1 MKILTLN
8 DAIWVIR
15 NTMAEG
21 SLRDTIELRLE
32 EKATEP
38 SGDLIS
44 REAVRDLHN
53 RIINTKDC
61 GDSYINF
68 NGTHYQLDVGYAF
81 EGMDMFLK
89 EIDKLPTIQPKK
101 GEWIPVTERLPKP
114 YEQVLRTVK
123 SVGWNSTFHIHVDI
137 GIICQIDTD
146 VIAWQPLPTPYKV
159 DKESKE

>member
-8 DAIWVIR
+8 DAMWVIR
-15 NTMAEG
+15 NAIAEG

-44 REAVRDLHN
+44 REAIRDLHN
-53 RIINTKDC
+53 RIISTEDC

-68 NGTHYQLDVGYAF
+68 NGTHYKLDVGYAF

-89 EIDKLPTIQPKK
+89 EIDKLPTVQPKK
-101 GEWIPVTERLPKP
+101 GEWIPVSDRLPDPDEYVLCSVNKL
-114 YEQVLRTVK
+114 YESDLEIIIAQFHNEVWWKNGRVK
-123 SVGWNSTFHIHVDI
+123 
-137 GIICQIDTD
+137 
-146 VIAWQPLPTPYKV
+146 AWMPLPEPYKA
-159 DKESKE
+159 ESEE